1 MLQHPYRRRRRL
13 ATLPEVSLVPLID
26 TALTLLVIFMV
37 TTPMMQNSIKVSLPQ
52 GNVKEAGDAK
62 QELVVY
68 IDEKGQLFFNGLPI
82 TLDRLTDDV
91 KKKVALAASKT
102 IFVKADQK
110 VPYGNVIK
118 VVDHLKMVGGVQY
131 VALATAKLA

>member
-1 MLQHPYRRRRRL
+1 MSQHLYKRRRRL

-52 GNVKEAGDAK
+52 GQVREAGETK

-68 IDEKGQLFFNGLPI
+68 IDAKGQLFFNGLPI
-82 TLDRLTDDV
+82 TLDRLTEAL
-91 KKKVALAASKT
+91 KKKVELSANKT
-102 IFVKADQK
+102 VFVKADQV

-118 VVDHLKMVGGVQY
+118 VVDHLKMVGGVEY
-131 VALATAKLA
+131 VALATQKLA